1 MTHGRVGCDRKAA
14 SRSCERRLRRHARLR
29 GQGMARAAGP
39 SRPGLR
45 SVRADRSLSR
55 PRQIPPLARCAL
67 RRHLL
72 AYPRRCREEGW
83 VPHGHTA
90 LERLTRCTLP
100 VRARAVVASIL
111 RRRLGRMD
119 MLMALAVSIG
129 VLIAVWTYIAVGVVA
144 QLSVWAA
151 IVAWGCFFAAGGK
164 MQGFQKTVAA
174 NVSGLIYAFIA
185 LQLLGL
191 LGGSSAVLAILVG
204 VIAFLMVLQ
213 SRIALLSFIPGAFI
227 GAAVT
232 VGSKHDTATDYVMTA
247 VSLIL
252 GGLLGY
258 VSEALAGAV
267 AKKA

>member
-1 MTHGRVGCDRKAA
+1 
-14 SRSCERRLRRHARLR
+14 
-29 GQGMARAAGP
+29 
-39 SRPGLR
+39 
-45 SVRADRSLSR
+45 
-55 PRQIPPLARCAL
+55 
-67 RRHLL
+67 
-72 AYPRRCREEGW
+72 
-83 VPHGHTA
+83 
-90 LERLTRCTLP
+90 
-100 VRARAVVASIL
+100 
-111 RRRLGRMD
+111 MD

-164 MQGFQKTVAA
+164 MQGFQKTVAS

-185 LQLLGL
+185 LHLLGL
-191 LGGSSAVLAILVG
+191 LGGSTAVLAILVG
-204 VIAFLMVLQ
+204 VIAFLMVVQ
-213 SRIALLSFIPGAFI
+213 SRVALLSFIPGAFI

>member
-45 SVRADRSLSR
+45 SVRSR
-55 PRQIPPLARCAL
+55 LRTFATAPNGSPGGLCAVPASSRVPSQMSGRGLGATWSQCAGTAHPL
-67 RRHLL
+67 HS
-72 AYPRRCREEGW
+72 PS
-83 VPHGHTA
+83 
-90 LERLTRCTLP
+90 

-111 RRRLGRMD
+111 RTRLGRID

-129 VLIAVWTYIAVGVVA
+129 
-144 QLSVWAA
+144 
-151 IVAWGCFFAAGGK
+151 
-164 MQGFQKTVAA
+164 
-174 NVSGLIYAFIA
+174 
-185 LQLLGL
+185 
-191 LGGSSAVLAILVG
+191 G

>member
-1 MTHGRVGCDRKAA
+1 
-14 SRSCERRLRRHARLR
+14 
-29 GQGMARAAGP
+29 
-39 SRPGLR
+39 
-45 SVRADRSLSR
+45 
-55 PRQIPPLARCAL
+55 
-67 RRHLL
+67 
-72 AYPRRCREEGW
+72 
-83 VPHGHTA
+83 
-90 LERLTRCTLP
+90 
-100 VRARAVVASIL
+100 
-111 RRRLGRMD
+111 MD

-185 LQLLGL
+185 LQLVGL

-227 GAAVT
+227 GAAVSTRPDTRDTCAPVVSPLT
-232 VGSKHDTATDYVMTA
+232 VRPRFGSRLVSVM
-247 VSLIL
+247 
-252 GGLLGY
+252 
-258 VSEALAGAV
+258 
-267 AKKA
+267 

>member
-1 MTHGRVGCDRKAA
+1 
-14 SRSCERRLRRHARLR
+14 
-29 GQGMARAAGP
+29 
-39 SRPGLR
+39 
-45 SVRADRSLSR
+45 
-55 PRQIPPLARCAL
+55 
-67 RRHLL
+67 
-72 AYPRRCREEGW
+72 
-83 VPHGHTA
+83 
-90 LERLTRCTLP
+90 
-100 VRARAVVASIL
+100 
-111 RRRLGRMD
+111 MD

-129 VLIAVWTYIAVGVVA
+129 VLIAVWTYVAVGVVA

-164 MQGFQKTVAA
+164 MQGFQKTAA
-174 NVSGLIYAFIA
+174 SNVSGLIYAFIA
-185 LQLLGL
+185 LHLLGP

>member
-1 MTHGRVGCDRKAA
+1 
-14 SRSCERRLRRHARLR
+14 
-29 GQGMARAAGP
+29 
-39 SRPGLR
+39 
-45 SVRADRSLSR
+45 
-55 PRQIPPLARCAL
+55 
-67 RRHLL
+67 
-72 AYPRRCREEGW
+72 
-83 VPHGHTA
+83 
-90 LERLTRCTLP
+90 
-100 VRARAVVASIL
+100 
-111 RRRLGRMD
+111 MD

-185 LQLLGL
+185 LQLVGL

-232 VGSKHDTATDYVMTA
+232 VGSKHDSATDYVMTA